1 MNKPHVLQIGPYPQ
15 RDEEL
20 LNQHFELHRLF
31 EIEDRDVFLESHGAD
46 IRAIATRGDL
56 GASGELIQSL
66 PSLEIIAINGVGF
79 DSVDLGA
86 AKSRGIA
93 VSNTPDVLTEDVA
106 DLAVGMMLAQSRRMV
121 AAEHWVRSGD
131 WKNQGDFPL
140 TTRLHGKRAG
150 ILGLGRI
157 GTAVAS
163 RLAAFKMDICYSS
176 TSAKK
181 TPDSWK
187 YIKDPVELAV
197 NSDFLVMTLAAND
210 QTRHIVNKPVLD
222 ALGPQGVLINVS
234 RAANVDETALLE
246 ALEKAEIAGAAL
258 DVFDGEPDINPRF
271 LTFDNVLL
279 QPHHS
284 SATVETRKAMG
295 DLMRENLLAYFAGK
309 DLLTPVL

>member
-20 LNQHFELHRLF
+20 LNEHFVLHRYF
-31 EIEDRDVFLESHGAD
+31 EIDDRHAFLNRNGND

-56 GASGELIQSL
+56 GADGDLIRSL
-66 PSLEIIAINGVGF
+66 PALEIIAINGVGF
-79 DSVDLGA
+79 DSVDLKA
-86 AKSRGIA
+86 AKSKGIA
-93 VSNTPDVLTEDVA
+93 VTNTPDVLTGDVA
-106 DLAVGMMLAQSRRMV
+106 DLTVGMMLAQSRRMV
-121 AAEHWVRSGD
+121 AAAHWVFSGD
-131 WKNQGDFPL
+131 WKNRGDFPL
-140 TTRLHGKRAG
+140 TTRLYGKRAG

-157 GTAVAS
+157 GSAVAR
-163 RLAAFKMDICYSS
+163 RLDAFNMDIFYSS
-176 TSAKK
+176 TSAKS
-181 TPDSWK
+181 TPQSWQF
-187 YIKDPVELAV
+187 IKDPAELAA

-210 QTRHIVNKPVLD
+210 QTRHIVNKSVLD
-222 ALGPQGVLINVS
+222 ALGPRGFLINVS
-234 RAANVDETALLE
+234 RAANVDETALLD

-271 LTFDNVLL
+271 LKLDNVLL

-309 DLLTPVL
+309 KLLTPVI